1 MAEKT
6 DFILEI
12 GVEEVPASL
21 LFQITN
27 HIKAK
32 LEESLA
38 EAELCFKESDLAYT
52 PRRLVVFIRGLEQS
66 SSDKELEIKGPPE
79 KIAVDDKGAFSQA
92 ALGFAKKNNL
102 DESELFVEGGYLRAK
117 TIQKGVDTK
126 SYLAEKIPEIISK
139 VPGERF
145 MRSGKGELKFSRP
158 FQWFLALLG
167 SETIS
172 FELEGLSSSNL
183 SYGHRFLSPASFAVK
198 DEKDYL
204 QKLEKNNVTLKA
216 EDRKKQLVADAE
228 KLVAELGN
236 AELHVDDELLDE
248 VANILEK
255 PKPVLCSF
263 DEKFLQIPSQVL
275 ITVMAVH
282 QRYFPVLKK
291 GSDKN
296 ELLPYFVAVSN
307 NPLAEAEAN
316 VRSGNEKVI
325 IPRFKDAEFFVE
337 EDMKLSLEDRLAKL
351 EQINFQAGNLLQK
364 SKRIEKIV
372 EYLIKELKDSY
383 DHNPSNHQQETLKD
397 KKIQGDILKAAKL
410 AKSDLTTQLV
420 FEFTELQGEI
430 GAVYAE
436 KQGLS
441 ALTAAAIA
449 EHYYPR
455 FAGDSLPATIGSKL
469 ISVADKLDNLLCFFA
484 AGKIPKGSADPFA
497 LRRQANGMLE
507 IILHSHFILDVSALV
522 DFAAELGEQEFGQ
535 GRMIKK
541 VQGRGE
547 KRKEIEVPEFD
558 WQKAKEALKEFLEQR
573 LAFVFELNHKNSDVN
588 KAVLATGSSLA
599 KINTKHLMVHLVS
612 ELKQENKFNQL
623 SEAISRLVNISDSKS
638 DIKVSKSNF
647 KVDAESCLFDSLQN
661 LEKKLDQKAEYE
673 SLINT
678 QDLIQLV
685 EPINQFF
692 DEVLVNDKDEKI
704 KKNRQALVAYGAGL
718 FSEICDFRELA

>member
-21 LFQITN
+21 LLQITN

-38 EAELCFKESDLAYT
+38 EAELSFKETDIAYT
-52 PRRLVVFIRGLEQS
+52 PRRLVVFIRGLDKF

-79 KIAVDDKGAFSQA
+79 KIAVDAKGAFSQA

-102 DESELFVEGGYLRAK
+102 KESELFVEGGYLRAK
-117 TIQKGVDTK
+117 TTQKGVDTK
-126 SYLAEKIPEIISK
+126 SYLAEQIPQIVSR

-145 MRSGKGELKFSRP
+145 MRSGDGELKFSRP

-167 SETIS
+167 SEVVP
-172 FELEGLSSSNL
+172 FEIESLSSSNQ
-183 SYGHRFLSPASFAVK
+183 SYGHRFLSPEAFSVK

-204 QKLEKNNVTLKA
+204 KKLEKNHVILKA
-216 EDRKKQLVADAE
+216 EDRKKQLVADAQ
-228 KLVAELGN
+228 KLVAEIDG
-236 AELHVDDELLDE
+236 AELLVDDELLDE
-248 VANILEK
+248 VANIIEK
-255 PKPVLCSF
+255 PNPVLCSF

-282 QRYFPVLKK
+282 QRYFPLLKK
-291 GSDKN
+291 GSDKK
-296 ELLPYFVAVSN
+296 ELLPYFIAVSN
-307 NPLAEAEAN
+307 NPLKEAEAN

-325 IPRFKDAEFFVE
+325 IPRFKDAEFFVA
-337 EDMKLSLEDRLAKL
+337 EDMKQSLEERLAKL
-351 EQINFQAGNLLQK
+351 SQINFQAGNLLQK
-364 SKRIEKIV
+364 SQRIEKIV
-372 EYLIKELKDSY
+372 KYLVDKLKDSY
-383 DHNPSNHQQETLKD
+383 ENNPSNLNNETLKD
-397 KKIQGDILKAAKL
+397 KKVQQDILEAAKL
-410 AKSDLTTQLV
+410 AKADLTTQLV

-430 GAVYAE
+430 GGVYAA
-436 KQGLS
+436 KQGYS
-441 ALTAAAIA
+441 TITAEAVA

-469 ISVADKLDNLLCFFA
+469 ISIADKLDNLICFFA

-522 DFAAELGEQEFGQ
+522 DFAAELGEKEFGQ

-541 VQGRGE
+541 VQGRGD
-547 KRKEIEVPEFD
+547 KRKEIEVAEFD
-558 WQKAKEALKEFLEQR
+558 WQNAKEALKEFLEQR

-612 ELKQENKFNQL
+612 ELKQETQFSQL
-623 SEAISRLVNISDSKS
+623 SEAVSRLVNISDQKAES
-638 DIKVSKSNF
+638 KVSKNNF
-647 KVDAESCLFDSLQN
+647 QVDAESCLFDSLQN

-673 SLINT
+673 SPIKPA
-678 QDLIQLV
+678 DLIQLV
-685 EPINQFF
+685 EPINHFF
-692 DEVLVNDKDEKI
+692 DQVLVNDKDEKI